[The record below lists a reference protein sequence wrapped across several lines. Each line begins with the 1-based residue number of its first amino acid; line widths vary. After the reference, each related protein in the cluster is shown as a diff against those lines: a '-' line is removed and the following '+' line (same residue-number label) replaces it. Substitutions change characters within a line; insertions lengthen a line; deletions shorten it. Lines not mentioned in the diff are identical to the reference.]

1 MPCAFC
7 QTGQTCPTC
16 QTILR
21 KKRSIRQ
28 LDPAFVAAVADN
40 IGRFVDQFREIVE
53 HATGPLWVIVVNEG
67 LPTDHF
73 DPALSPEKLTGD
85 AAFLL
90 KINEF
95 EHDVTLRF
103 PIVFFAVFI

>member
-1 MPCAFC
+1 MSWN
-7 QTGQTCPTC
+7 
-16 QTILR
+16 R
-21 KKRSIRQ
+21 KINSIRQ
-28 LDPAFVAAVADN
+28 IDPAFVAAVAGR
-40 IGRFVDQFREIVE
+40 IGRFVDQFRKIVE
-53 HATGPLWVIVVNEG
+53 NAAIPLRVVVIDER
-67 LPTDHF
+67 LPADDL
-73 DPALSPEKLTGD
+73 DPALSMEKLTGD